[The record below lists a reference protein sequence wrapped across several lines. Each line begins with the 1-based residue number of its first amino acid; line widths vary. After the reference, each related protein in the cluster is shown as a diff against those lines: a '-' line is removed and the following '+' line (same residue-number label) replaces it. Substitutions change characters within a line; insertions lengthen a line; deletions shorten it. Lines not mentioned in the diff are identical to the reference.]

1 MPDTTFTLSR
11 KVWRQGRVSEDSDQV
26 VEESPVALVYNGIS
40 HAVMMATPA
49 DLADLA
55 LGFSLSEG
63 ILADADQLIG
73 LDVVAR
79 DQGIEVIMEIN
90 AEPFAA
96 LKQRRRNLTGRT
108 GCGLCGVESLEQAIT
123 PPRQV
128 TADVRLTHEAVQLG
142 LQGLA
147 RAQMLKTKT
156 GGVHGAVWCD
166 AAGSIRLVRE
176 DVGRHNALDKL
187 LGAMV
192 SGKEGREGFVLLT
205 SRLSYE
211 MVAKAAACNVPV
223 LAAVSAPTALAVKQA
238 EAAQIT
244 LLGFVQTGRQVI
256 YNGEFRF
263 QEAQD

>member
-128 TADVRLTHEAVQLG
+128 TADGRLTHEAVQLG
-142 LQGLA
+142 LQGP
-147 RAQMLKTKT
+147 R
-156 GGVHGAVWCD
+156 C
-166 AAGSIRLVRE
+166 
-176 DVGRHNALDKL
+176 
-187 LGAMV
+187 
-192 SGKEGREGFVLLT
+192 
-205 SRLSYE
+205 
-211 MVAKAAACNVPV
+211 
-223 LAAVSAPTALAVKQA
+223 
-238 EAAQIT
+238 
-244 LLGFVQTGRQVI
+244 
-256 YNGEFRF
+256 
-263 QEAQD
+263 